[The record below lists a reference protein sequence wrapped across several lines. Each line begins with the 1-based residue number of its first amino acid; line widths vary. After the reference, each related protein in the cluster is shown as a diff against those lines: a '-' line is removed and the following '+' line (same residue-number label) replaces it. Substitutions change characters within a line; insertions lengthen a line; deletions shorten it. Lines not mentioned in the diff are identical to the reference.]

1 MAAAAPVVLHTAR
14 LTLREFSVD
23 DAAFIVALLN
33 DPDWLRFIGER
44 NVRSEDEARRWIAE
58 QLVAKYR
65 SQGFGLWAIERRS
78 DAVLVGMCG
87 LVSRPTLT
95 DIDLGY
101 ALLPLYR
108 GAGYVREAA
117 AACLDYA
124 AQVLKLA
131 RVVAITRPDNAAS
144 IRVLQALGMAHEQTL
159 VLEGNTHQTLLFGW
173 APPGASPP
181 G

>member
-1 MAAAAPVVLHTAR
+1 MTAGAVVLRTAR
-14 LTLREFSVD
+14 LALREFTPE

-44 NVRSEDEARRWIAE
+44 NVRNDNDARQFIAE

-65 SQGFGLWAIERRS
+65 TQGFGLWAMQRLA
-78 DAVLVGMCG
+78 DGALVGMCG
-87 LVSRPTLT
+87 LVSRATLA

-101 ALLPLYR
+101 ALLPQYR

-117 AACLDYA
+117 AACLDHA
-124 AQVLKLA
+124 ARVLKLP

-144 IRVLQALGMAHEQTL
+144 IRVLHSLGMVHEDTL
-159 VLEGNTHQTLLFGW
+159 TLPGTTHTTLLFGW
-173 APPGASPP
+173 APPH
-181 G
+181 